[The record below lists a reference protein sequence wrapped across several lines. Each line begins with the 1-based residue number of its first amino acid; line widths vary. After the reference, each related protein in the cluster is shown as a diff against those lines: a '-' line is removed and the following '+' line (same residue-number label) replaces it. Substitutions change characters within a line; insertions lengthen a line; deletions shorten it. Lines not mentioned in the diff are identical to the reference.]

1 MYPKTPTERQ
11 IYERLTEEQRRD
23 FYYEGSS
30 AIWGLLTENEKKEL
44 QREWEEEQAAWEEE
58 RRRQDWAYFAGY

>member
-11 IYERLTEEQRRD
+11 IYERLTEDQRRD

-30 AIWGLLTENEKKEL
+30 AIWDLLTENEKKEL
-44 QREWEEEQAAWEEE
+44 RREWEEEQAAWEDEH
-58 RRRQDWAYFAGY
+58 RRQDWAYFAGY

>member
-11 IYERLTEEQRRD
+11 ICERLTENQRRD

-30 AIWGLLTENEKKEL
+30 AIWDLLTENEKWEL
-44 QREWEEEQAAWEEE
+44 QREWEDERAAWEEE
-58 RRRQDWAYFAGY
+58 HHQQLWQYFAD

>member
-11 IYERLTEEQRRD
+11 IYERLTEDQRRD

-30 AIWGLLTENEKKEL
+30 AIWDLLTENEKREF
-44 QREWEEEQAAWEEE
+44 QREWEEERAAWEEE